1 VLSHFRDDRIILH
14 ASTLHQLFRRAQHRS
29 RPAHPPTHLFDPA
42 ANPRVGEV
50 AYVPCKKI
58 VHAIGG
64 RDRDMQCVGG

>member
-1 VLSHFRDDRIILH
+1 
-14 ASTLHQLFRRAQHRS
+14 
-29 RPAHPPTHLFDPA
+29 
-42 ANPRVGEV
+42 V